1 MIAGIGQ
8 SRGSKPEP
16 RYVQAAAPRGSQPEP
31 RYLRSCVLAFVVLS
45 ACLTLAQA
53 SWLGAAE
60 RVAPGIDLFRSTG
73 QALVDQ
79 AGPIA
84 LYLLRLDPNRV
95 TLASGLS
102 NGEVMDAERVDGIAA
117 RYKAV
122 AAVNGGFFNV
132 KNGEPAGLLK
142 VAGEL
147 VSDTAAFRG
156 IVAIKAS
163 AGARP
168 QLEFDQAI
176 ARMSLDVRAGGRDYL
191 VRIDGVDTTRERG
204 KLMLYTPS
212 YHRDTDTAANG
223 IEWVLSGSPLT
234 VTEIRRDLGKT
245 PIPRNGAVL
254 SYGGLEPPDG
264 LAALARGTR
273 VSLPIAWTTRL
284 GLSSK
289 FLDQAQHVINGAGL
303 LKHKGKPITTWR
315 ETENLNPQ
323 TFIDMRHPRT
333 VIGVDRRGAIWLV
346 VVDGRQPNY
355 SIGMTLPDLVRLAD
369 RLDLQDAL
377 NLDGGGS
384 STMVINGQIVNKPS
398 DAAGP
403 RAVSDAIVVR
413 AR

>member
-1 MIAGIGQ
+1 VSSSNSARIR
-8 SRGSKPEP
+8 RGAL
-16 RYVQAAAPRGSQPEP
+16 AAVATAVI
-31 RYLRSCVLAFVVLS
+31 YAHVAF
-45 ACLTLAQA
+45 AQG

-60 RVAPGIDLFRSTG
+60 RVAPGIDLFRSTD

-95 TLASGLS
+95 MLAGGLS
-102 NGEVMDAERVDGIAA
+102 NGAVVDAERVDGIAA
-117 RYKAV
+117 RYKAI

-132 KNGEPAGLLK
+132 KNGEPVGLLK
-142 VAGEL
+142 IAGEL
-147 VSDTAAFRG
+147 VSDATVFRG
-156 IVAIKAS
+156 IVAIKAA

-176 ARMSLDVRAGGRDYL
+176 ARMSADFRAGGRDYL

-234 VTEIRRDLGKT
+234 VTDIRRDQGKT
-245 PIPRNGAVL
+245 PIPRDGAVL
-254 SYGGLEPPDG
+254 SYGGLEPPAA

-303 LKHKGKPITTWR
+303 LKHKGKPVTTWR
-315 ETENLNPQ
+315 EAENLNPQ

-333 VIGVDRRGAIWLV
+333 LIGVDRRGAIWLA
-346 VVDGRQPNY
+346 VVDGRQPAY

-369 RLDLQDAL
+369 RLELQDAL

-384 STMVINGQIVNKPS
+384 STMVVKGQIVNKPS

-403 RAVSDAIVVR
+403 RAVSDAIVVTSR
-413 AR
+413 